1 MRMPTLASIELNLI
15 VWSVALCVL
24 QMLISAILTHSQVGF
39 ATMIGNREDFP
50 ILKGAPGRA
59 RRAHENMV
67 ANLVL
72 FASLMLVVALTGK
85 SSAMTTLGAELF
97 FWARLVYAIVYLLG
111 IIWARTIVW
120 AISMVGLFIIF
131 IEVI

>member
-1 MRMPTLASIELNLI
+1 MPTLTSIELNLI

-24 QMLISAILTHSQVGF
+24 QMLISAILTHSQIGF
-39 ATMIGNREDFP
+39 AAMIGNREDLP
-50 ILKGAPGRA
+50 ELKGSAGRA

-72 FASLMLVVALTGK
+72 FASLMLVVAITGK
-85 SSAMTTLGAELF
+85 SDAMTTLGAQLF
-97 FWARLVYAIVYLLG
+97 FWGRLIYAIVYLLG
-111 IIWARTIVW
+111 IIWARTIFW

-131 IEVI
+131 FEVI